1 MNVFVNPVNE
11 LLFILF
17 CAQKRKRK
25 KKVIISEDVIYIF
38 FNMTKIINFF
48 KLHFKF
54 EKNLHL
60 KRNAYINRHFK

>member
-25 KKVIISEDVIYIF
+25 YPKKVIISEDVIYIYLIWLKSLF
-38 FNMTKIINFF
+38 F
-48 KLHFKF
+48 
-54 EKNLHL
+54 
-60 KRNAYINRHFK
+60 